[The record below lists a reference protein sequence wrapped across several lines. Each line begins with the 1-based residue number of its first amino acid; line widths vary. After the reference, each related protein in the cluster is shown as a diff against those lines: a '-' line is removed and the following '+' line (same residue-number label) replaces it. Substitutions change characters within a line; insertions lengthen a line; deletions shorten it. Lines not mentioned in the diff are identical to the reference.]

1 MKLQVPTLSSIFED
15 DDKFGWLDTVSD
27 PVQETVNKLFHSS
40 PVGMKIKS
48 LLNGTPL
55 MHRIHP
61 ALVVVPLG
69 SWTTALIFDVLE
81 GFADDNDKTAYR
93 TAADAAISVGIL
105 GALPSAK
112 TGVADWVDLYAHRRR
127 VGTAHAMLNVAA
139 LACYVTSL
147 AIRKG
152 GGPRGPAVV
161 LAGAGF
167 GMIALSGALGG
178 ELVYTLGVNV
188 PHNLLPT
195 PPNRFTDVLA
205 SEDLVE
211 DTPKVVNAGRVSV
224 LLMRRGDTI
233 YAVDN
238 WCPHAGGPLSRG
250 KFEGDVVE
258 CPWHQSRFCLADGKP
273 LQGPAASP
281 LRTFEVREEGGR
293 ISVRPSYE
301 GQP

>member
-188 PHNLLPT
+188 PHNLHPT